1 MAGRLRRHWMEQ
13 SPGMVRRLPSTYGSQ
28 PCGSLNPVGV
38 ITGFGFG
45 SASTTDQQVAET
57 FFAVRHRPERRLP
70 SVGLASQGPYVADKG
85 FEGIEN
91 HRRWVDHYGAQVI
104 HPPKRNSRRPWS
116 KRLRRWVASIRQI
129 LWSASTTN
137 SSTPSVSKR
146 SDLMTWRDCGRVWRR
161 GWRCMISASGS
172 TSNSAVLG

>member
-1 MAGRLRRHWMEQ
+1 MASRLRRHWMEHN
-13 SPGMVRRLPSTYGSQ
+13 RLGWYEGFR
-28 PCGSLNPVGV
+28 LLMAVNPVGV

-91 HRRWVDHYGAQVI
+91 HRRWVGHYGAQVI
-104 HPPKRNSRRPWS
+104 QDRET
-116 KRLRRWVASIRQI
+116 RL
-129 LWSASTTN
+129 N
-137 SSTPSVSKR
+137 SSHAK
-146 SDLMTWRDCGRVWRR
+146 
-161 GWRCMISASGS
+161 
-172 TSNSAVLG
+172 